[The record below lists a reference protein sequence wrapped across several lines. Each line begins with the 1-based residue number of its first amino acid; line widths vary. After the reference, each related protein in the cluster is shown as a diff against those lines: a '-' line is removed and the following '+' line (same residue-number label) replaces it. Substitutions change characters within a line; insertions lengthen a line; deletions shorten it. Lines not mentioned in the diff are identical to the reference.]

1 MTIHDSTAEDL
12 SETAPLGNDGAAP
25 VFDTM
30 PYAEPEAYT
39 VPRSP
44 IDSVLL
50 IDGDND
56 PHVPPDARV
65 TRSTLVRVFLR
76 PGALLPRNLEKPLAR
91 LPNFCTVTSP
101 KGGANAADFVMS
113 LHAGMLHAVLPQS
126 VPFLMVTNDATLA
139 AMTAELQRLGRV
151 ATIWTSHRDMEAELV
166 AAETP
171 GTGSYES
178 EGTTKAKNSRRRGG
192 RSRGGGRSRSSSSS
206 TAAAPASPAARRSRG
221 GRGRTSR
228 AKLPEAAAAAP
239 VILPPDSG
247 EPRKTGGKTLSEA
260 AWTYASRLQR
270 IKDVPS
276 RVKTLLNDI
285 KNRAGSHGF
294 SPEEIL
300 EELKRHHGVKV
311 DVQGRVQVEKVKPA
325 DAAEGAEPIE
335 AAAEDNA

>member
-1 MTIHDSTAEDL
+1 MTTPHESTAEDL
-12 SETAPLGNDGAAP
+12 SETAPMGVEDAVHVAVAP
-25 VFDTM
+25 TPTADPIDTT
-30 PYAEPEAYT
+30 PYADASAYSQ
-39 VPRSP
+39 PRSP
-44 IDSVLL
+44 IENVLL

-65 TRSTLVRVFLR
+65 TRHTLVRVFLR
-76 PGALLPRNLEKPLAR
+76 PGALLPRNLEKPLAW

-126 VPFLMVTNDATLA
+126 VPFLMVTNDATLT
-139 AMTAELQRLGRV
+139 AMTAELQRLGRM
-151 ATIWTSHRDMEAELV
+151 ATVWTSHRDIETELK
-166 AAETP
+166 ESE
-171 GTGSYES
+171 GTGTYES
-178 EGTTKAKNSRRRGG
+178 AGTTKAKNNRRRGG
-192 RSRGGGRSRSSSSS
+192 RSRGGRGR
-206 TAAAPASPAARRSRG
+206 AAAPAAPRSGRSRG
-221 GRGRTSR
+221 GRGRSSTAR
-228 AKLPEAAAAAP
+228 ATPPEAALTP
-239 VILPPDSG
+239 VLPPPPTD

-294 SPEEIL
+294 SPEEVL

-325 DAAEGAEPIE
+325 AEAPADE
-335 AAAEDNA
+335 AA